1 LGKKEWI
8 GFFFLNKR
16 VFYRDENKKEKRRE
30 KFLRHVLSVKLI
42 SLFFRRKKI
51 IIMNLSSI
59 EFRMKIEHEKRKF

>member
-51 IIMNLSSI
+51 IETL
-59 EFRMKIEHEKRKF
+59 KD